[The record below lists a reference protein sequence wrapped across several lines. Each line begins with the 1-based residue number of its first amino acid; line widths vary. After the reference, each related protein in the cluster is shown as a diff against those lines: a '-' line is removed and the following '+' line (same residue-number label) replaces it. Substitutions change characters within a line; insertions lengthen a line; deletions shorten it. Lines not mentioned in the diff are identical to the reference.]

1 MKHYS
6 TNEVNEIKREIRK
19 GKPVGII
26 ANELSNKWGRPM
38 NGIYNKI
45 WKLSKQTR
53 KIRSEYTGPTR
64 RPYAKRAPKP
74 TMASN
79 IEIWGWDEEG
89 QAIVKDICEDIVNV
103 GIEELEVVAAEICIE
118 VPTGNISFIGTPSR
132 VVVYSDH
139 VRYYFNN

>member
-6 TNEVNEIKREIRK
+6 PSEVNEIKREIRK
-19 GKPVGII
+19 GTPVSII
-26 ANELSNKWGRPM
+26 ADELAIKWGRPM
-38 NGIYNKI
+38 NGIYNKV

-53 KIRSEYTGPTR
+53 KINNEYNGPKR
-64 RPYAKRAPKP
+64 KPYAKRAPKP

-79 IEIWGWDEEG
+79 IEIWGWDEAG
-89 QAIVKDICEDIVNV
+89 QAIVKEICKDIVDD
-103 GIEELEVVAAEICIE
+103 GIEEVVAPTEMSIE
-118 VPTGNISFIGTPSR
+118 VPAGSISFTGTPSK

>member
-6 TNEVNEIKREIRK
+6 TNEINEIKREIRK

-26 ANELSNKWGRPM
+26 ANELSIKWGRPM

-53 KIRSEYTGPTR
+53 KIKNEYTGPKR

-74 TMASN
+74 TMSSN
-79 IEIWGWDEEG
+79 IEIWGWDAEN
-89 QAIVKDICEDIVNV
+89 QAIVKEICEDIVNV
-103 GIEELEVVAAEICIE
+103 GIEEQVVAPAEIGIE
-118 VPTGNISFIGTPSR
+118 LPADSISFTGKPSR

>member
-6 TNEVNEIKREIRK
+6 PNEVNEIKREIRK
-19 GKPVGII
+19 GTPVSII

-53 KIRSEYTGPTR
+53 KIKSEYTGPKR
-64 RPYAKRAPKP
+64 KPYAKRAAKP

-79 IEIWGWDEEG
+79 IEIWGWDEAG
-89 QAIVKDICEDIVNV
+89 QVIVKEICEDIVNV
-103 GIEELEVVAAEICIE
+103 GIKELAPAEMSIE
-118 VPTGNISFIGTPSR
+118 VPAESISFTGTPSR

>member
-103 GIEELEVVAAEICIE
+103 GIEEVVAPAEMAIE
-118 VPTGNISFIGTPSR
+118 VPVGSISFIGTPSR

>member
-6 TNEVNEIKREIRK
+6 TNEIIEIKREIRK

-26 ANELSNKWGRPM
+26 ANELSIKWGRPI
-38 NGIYNKI
+38 NGIYSKI

-53 KIRSEYTGPTR
+53 KIKSDYTGPKR
-64 RPYAKRAPKP
+64 KPYAKRAPKP
-74 TMASN
+74 AIASN

-89 QAIVKDICEDIVNV
+89 QAIVKEICEDIVNA
-103 GIEELEVVAAEICIE
+103 GIEEQEVAVAEIGIE
-118 VPTGNISFIGTPSR
+118 LPADSISFVGKPTR